1 MKAIRIFMLVLFLGL
16 ALNAATW
23 ETTQPQSQDELQ
35 ANSGGSPCNPLKETC
50 I

>member
-16 ALNAATW
+16 ALNVATG
-23 ETTQPQSQDELQ
+23 ETTQPQSQSDSR
-35 ANSGGSPCNPLKETC
+35 ATDAGCNPTKETC